1 MAAKTTLTHMSP
13 ADKNTSLADKD
24 QAASSTK
31 IDVLDRQDGLDS
43 IVGQW
48 QQQGVTDD
56 LIPMAVLGR
65 IARLTKY
72 IEVVLLQCHAE
83 FGLGQG
89 EFDVLATL
97 RRSGEP
103 FTLSPSQLYQSM
115 MLSSGAMTS
124 RLDRLE
130 NKGLIARTH
139 SKEDRRAVHVSLTA
153 EGKALIDKALPQH
166 IQCQSAL
173 LAGVSAEDRP
183 MLLQIL
189 KSWLNQF
196 EPQ

>member
-1 MAAKTTLTHMSP
+1 M
-13 ADKNTSLADKD
+13 DKNS
-24 QAASSTK
+24 QSSEAKQMSTP
-31 IDVLDRQDGLDS
+31 VEDGLDK
-43 IVGQW
+43 ILGQW
-48 QQQGVTDD
+48 QAQGVKED
-56 LIPMAVLGR
+56 LVPMAVLGR

-72 IEVVLLQCHAE
+72 MENAIAQCHGE

-103 FTLSPSQLYQSM
+103 YMLSPSQLYQSM

-130 NKGLIARTH
+130 NKGLIAREH
-139 SKEDRRAVHVSLTA
+139 SKEDRRAVHVSLTTA
-153 EGKALIDKALPQH
+153 GKALIDAALPKH

-173 LAGVSAEDRP
+173 LAGVPSVEHDT
-183 MLLQIL
+183 LQQIL
-189 KSWLNQF
+189 KTWLAHF
-196 EPQ
+196 ER

>member
-1 MAAKTTLTHMSP
+1 
-13 ADKNTSLADKD
+13 
-24 QAASSTK
+24 
-31 IDVLDRQDGLDS
+31 
-43 IVGQW
+43 
-48 QQQGVTDD
+48 
-56 LIPMAVLGR
+56 
-65 IARLTKY
+65 
-72 IEVVLLQCHAE
+72 
-83 FGLGQG
+83 
-89 EFDVLATL
+89 
-97 RRSGEP
+97 
-103 FTLSPSQLYQSM
+103 
-115 MLSSGAMTS
+115 MTS

-130 NKGLIARTH
+130 NKGLIERAH

-173 LAGVSAEDRP
+173 LAGVSVEDRP

>member
-1 MAAKTTLTHMSP
+1 MIAKTRFTNASP
-13 ADKNTSLADKD
+13 AQMGQSALNSRE
-24 QAASSTK
+24 Q
-31 IDVLDRQDGLDS
+31 GLDS

-48 QQQGVTDD
+48 QQQGITED
-56 LIPMAVLGR
+56 LLPMAVLGR
-65 IARLTKY
+65 IVRLTKY
-72 IEVVLLQCHAE
+72 IEVVLLQCHGE

-97 RRSGEP
+97 RRSAEP
-103 FTLSPSQLYQSM
+103 FMLSPSQLCQSM

-130 NKGLIARTH
+130 NKGLIKRSH
-139 SKEDRRAVHVSLTA
+139 SKEDRRGVHVSLTLD
-153 EGKALIDKALPQH
+153 GKALIDKVLPQH

-173 LAGVSAEDRP
+173 LAGVGAQDR
-183 MLLQIL
+183 LILAQIL
-189 KSWLNQF
+189 KSWLSQF

>member
-1 MAAKTTLTHMSP
+1 MAAKMTLTHASP
-13 ADKNTSLADKD
+13 ADTN
-24 QAASSTK
+24 ASSTNK
-31 IDVLDRQDGLDS
+31 KKADSNPKEDGLDR
-43 IVGQW
+43 IVEQW
-48 QQQGVTDD
+48 QQQGVTED

-97 RRSGEP
+97 RRSGKP

-130 NKGLIARTH
+130 NKGLIEREH
-139 SKEDRRAVHVSLTA
+139 SKEDRRGVHVSLTA

-173 LAGVSAEDRP
+173 FAGVSVEDRP
-183 MLLQIL
+183 VLLQIL

>member
-1 MAAKTTLTHMSP
+1 MAAKMTLTHASP
-13 ADKNTSLADKD
+13 ADTN
-24 QAASSTK
+24 ASSTNK
-31 IDVLDRQDGLDS
+31 KKADSNPKEDGLDR
-43 IVGQW
+43 IVERW
-48 QQQGVTDD
+48 QQQGVTED

-97 RRSGEP
+97 RRSGKP

-130 NKGLIARTH
+130 NKGLIEREH
-139 SKEDRRAVHVSLTA
+139 SKEDRRGVHVSLTA

-173 LAGVSAEDRP
+173 FAGVSVEDRP
-183 MLLQIL
+183 VLLQIL

>member
-1 MAAKTTLTHMSP
+1 MTAKMTLTNASP
-13 ADKNTSLADKD
+13 ADTN
-24 QAASSTK
+24 ASSTDK
-31 IDVLDRQDGLDS
+31 NKADSNTKEDGLDR
-43 IVGQW
+43 IVEQW
-48 QQQGVTDD
+48 QQQGVTED

-130 NKGLIARTH
+130 NKGLIEREH

-153 EGKALIDKALPQH
+153 EGKSLIDKALPQH

-173 LAGVSAEDRP
+173 FAGVSAEDRP
-183 MLLQIL
+183 VLLQIL

>member
-1 MAAKTTLTHMSP
+1 MVNDSQSHDAKQQS
-13 ADKNTSLADKD
+13 TSAK
-24 QAASSTK
+24 
-31 IDVLDRQDGLDS
+31 DGLDN
-43 IVGQW
+43 IHGQW
-48 QQQGVTDD
+48 QAQGETED
-56 LIPMAVLGR
+56 LVPMAVLGR

-72 IEVVLLQCHAE
+72 MENAIALCHGE

-103 FTLSPSQLYQSM
+103 YMLSPSQLYQSM

-130 NKGLIARTH
+130 NKGLIAREH
-139 SKEDRRAVHVSLTA
+139 SKEDRRAVHVSLTT
-153 EGKALIDKALPQH
+153 EGKALIDAALPKH

-173 LAGVSAEDRP
+173 LAGVPSAEREI
-183 MLLQIL
+183 LQQIL
-189 KSWLNQF
+189 KTWLAHF
-196 EPQ
+196 ER

>member
-1 MAAKTTLTHMSP
+1 MAEIPQSLDAKQRFTSP
-13 ADKNTSLADKD
+13 EDRLDK
-24 QAASSTK
+24 
-31 IDVLDRQDGLDS
+31 I
-43 IVGQW
+43 IGQW
-48 QQQGVTDD
+48 QTQGVTDD
-56 LIPMAVLGR
+56 LVPMAVLGR

-72 IEVVLLQCHAE
+72 VENAIAVCHGE

-130 NKGLIARTH
+130 NKGLIAREH
-139 SKEDRRAVHVSLTA
+139 SKEDRRAVHVSLTT
-153 EGKALIDKALPQH
+153 EGKVLIDAALPKH
-166 IQCQSAL
+166 LQCQHAL
-173 LAGVSAEDRP
+173 LAGVPSAECTA
-183 MLLQIL
+183 LQQIL
-189 KSWLNQF
+189 KHWLTQF
-196 EPQ
+196 EGE

>member
-1 MAAKTTLTHMSP
+1 MVAKPMATNIQMAKTSP
-13 ADKNTSLADKD
+13 SITDPTITN
-24 QAASSTK
+24 Q
-31 IDVLDRQDGLDS
+31 QDGLDQ
-43 IVGQW
+43 IVKQW
-48 QQQGVTDD
+48 QQQGVIAD
-56 LIPMAVLGR
+56 LIPMEALGR
-65 IARLTKY
+65 IARLTKH
-72 IEVVLLQCHAE
+72 IEVILLQCHAE

-130 NKGLIARTH
+130 NKGLIERAH
-139 SKEDRRAVHVSLTA
+139 SKEDRRGVHVSLTA

-173 LAGVSAEDRP
+173 LAGVSVEDRP

>member
-1 MAAKTTLTHMSP
+1 MAAETHQADTIAALSAAPLP
-13 ADKNTSLADKD
+13 AEPNKH
-24 QAASSTK
+24 
-31 IDVLDRQDGLDS
+31 DGLDR
-43 IVGQW
+43 IVEQW
-48 QQQGVTDD
+48 QKQGVTAD
-56 LIPMAVLGR
+56 LIPMVVLGR

-103 FTLSPSQLYQSM
+103 FMLSPSQLYQSM

-130 NKGLIARTH
+130 NKGLIERSH
-139 SKEDRRAVHVSLTA
+139 SKEDRRAVHVSLTT

-166 IQCQSAL
+166 IHCQSAL

>member
-1 MAAKTTLTHMSP
+1 MAAKMTLTHASP
-13 ADKNTSLADKD
+13 ADTN
-24 QAASSTK
+24 ASSTNK
-31 IDVLDRQDGLDS
+31 KKADSNPKEDGLDR
-43 IVGQW
+43 IVEQW
-48 QQQGVTDD
+48 QQQGVTED

-89 EFDVLATL
+89 GFDVLATL
-97 RRSGEP
+97 RRSGKP

-130 NKGLIARTH
+130 NKGLIEREH
-139 SKEDRRAVHVSLTA
+139 SKEDRRGVHVSLTA

-173 LAGVSAEDRP
+173 FAGVSVEDRP
-183 MLLQIL
+183 VLLQIL

>member
-1 MAAKTTLTHMSP
+1 MAENQP
-13 ADKNTSLADKD
+13 ALETQQALVTSE
-24 QAASSTK
+24 
-31 IDVLDRQDGLDS
+31 DGLDN
-43 IVGQW
+43 ILGQW
-48 QQQGVTDD
+48 QAQGVTED
-56 LIPMAVLGR
+56 LVPMAVLGR

-72 IEVVLLQCHAE
+72 MENAIALCHGE

-103 FTLSPSQLYQSM
+103 YMLSPSQLYQSM

-130 NKGLIARTH
+130 NKGLIAREH

-153 EGKALIDKALPQH
+153 EGKALIDAALPKH

-173 LAGVSAEDRP
+173 LAGVPSAEREI
-183 MLLQIL
+183 LQQIL
-189 KSWLNQF
+189 KTWLAHF
-196 EPQ
+196 ER

>member
-1 MAAKTTLTHMSP
+1 MAAKPMTSNIKMVNTSP
-13 ADKNTSLADKD
+13 AEID
-24 QAASSTK
+24 STTT
-31 IDVLDRQDGLDS
+31 INQQDGLDR
-43 IVGQW
+43 IVNQW
-48 QQQGVTDD
+48 QQQGVVED
-56 LIPMAVLGR
+56 LIPMAALGR

-72 IEVVLLQCHAE
+72 IEAMLLQCHAE

-97 RRSGEP
+97 RRSGEW

-130 NKGLIARTH
+130 NKGLIERAH

-153 EGKALIDKALPQH
+153 EGKALIDKALPHH
-166 IQCQSAL
+166 IQCQSTL
-173 LAGVSAEDRP
+173 LTGVSTEDRP
-183 MLLQIL
+183 ILLQIL
-189 KSWLNQF
+189 KTWLNQF

>member
-1 MAAKTTLTHMSP
+1 MTAKMTLTNASP
-13 ADKNTSLADKD
+13 ADTN
-24 QAASSTK
+24 ASSTDTK
-31 IDVLDRQDGLDS
+31 KADSNTKEDGLDR
-43 IVGQW
+43 IVEQW
-48 QQQGVTDD
+48 QQQGVTED

-103 FTLSPSQLYQSM
+103 FTLSPSHLYQSM

-130 NKGLIARTH
+130 NKGLIEREH
-139 SKEDRRAVHVSLTA
+139 SKEDRRGVHVSLTA

-173 LAGVSAEDRP
+173 FAGVSGEDRP
-183 MLLQIL
+183 VLLQIL

>member
-1 MAAKTTLTHMSP
+1 MTAKMTLTNASP
-13 ADKNTSLADKD
+13 ADTN
-24 QAASSTK
+24 ASSTDTNK
-31 IDVLDRQDGLDS
+31 ADSNTKEDGLDR
-43 IVGQW
+43 IVEQW
-48 QQQGVTDD
+48 QQQGVTED

-130 NKGLIARTH
+130 NKGLIEREH

-153 EGKALIDKALPQH
+153 EGKSLIDKALPQH

-173 LAGVSAEDRP
+173 FAGVSAEDRP
-183 MLLQIL
+183 VLLQIL

>member
-1 MAAKTTLTHMSP
+1 MTAKTTPTHASP
-13 ADKNTSLADKD
+13 ADTNASPANKG
-24 QAASSTK
+24 QAASNTK
-31 IDVLDRQDGLDS
+31 ADGLDRKDGLDS
-43 IVGQW
+43 IIGQW
-48 QQQGVTDD
+48 RQQGVTED

-72 IEVVLLQCHAE
+72 IEVVLLQCHGE

-130 NKGLIARTH
+130 NKGLIEREH
-139 SKEDRRAVHVSLTA
+139 SKEDRRAVHVSLTT
-153 EGKALIDKALPQH
+153 EGKTLIDKALPQH

-173 LAGVSAEDRP
+173 LAGVSVEDRP

>member
-1 MAAKTTLTHMSP
+1 MTAKMTLTNASP
-13 ADKNTSLADKD
+13 ADTN
-24 QAASSTK
+24 ASSTDK
-31 IDVLDRQDGLDS
+31 KKAASNTKEDGLDR
-43 IVGQW
+43 IVEQW
-48 QQQGVTDD
+48 QQQGVTED

-130 NKGLIARTH
+130 NKGLIEREH

-153 EGKALIDKALPQH
+153 EGKALIDKALPHH
-166 IQCQSAL
+166 IQCQSTL
-173 LAGVSAEDRP
+173 LTGVSTEDRP
-183 MLLQIL
+183 ILLQIL
-189 KSWLNQF
+189 KTWLNQF

>member
-1 MAAKTTLTHMSP
+1 MAAKMTLTHASP
-13 ADKNTSLADKD
+13 ADTN
-24 QAASSTK
+24 ASSTNK
-31 IDVLDRQDGLDS
+31 KKADSNPKEDGLDR
-43 IVGQW
+43 IVEQW
-48 QQQGVTDD
+48 QQQGVTED

-89 EFDVLATL
+89 ELDVLATL
-97 RRSGEP
+97 RRSGKP

-130 NKGLIARTH
+130 NKGLIEREH
-139 SKEDRRAVHVSLTA
+139 SKEDRRGVHVSLTA

-173 LAGVSAEDRP
+173 FAGVSVEDRP
-183 MLLQIL
+183 VLLQIL

>member
-1 MAAKTTLTHMSP
+1 MAAKMTLTHASP
-13 ADKNTSLADKD
+13 ADTN
-24 QAASSTK
+24 ASSTNK
-31 IDVLDRQDGLDS
+31 KKADSNPKEDGLDR
-43 IVGQW
+43 IVEQW
-48 QQQGVTDD
+48 QQQGVTED

-97 RRSGEP
+97 RRSGKP

-130 NKGLIARTH
+130 NKGLIERER
-139 SKEDRRAVHVSLTA
+139 SKEDRRGVHVSLTA

-173 LAGVSAEDRP
+173 FAGVSVEDRP
-183 MLLQIL
+183 VLLQIL